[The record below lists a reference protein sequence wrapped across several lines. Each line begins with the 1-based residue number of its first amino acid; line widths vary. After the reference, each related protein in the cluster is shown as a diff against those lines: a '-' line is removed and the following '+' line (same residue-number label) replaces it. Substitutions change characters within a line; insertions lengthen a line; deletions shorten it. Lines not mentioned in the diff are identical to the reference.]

1 MKKNNR
7 KLASY
12 IAEVLGDEYEEAEAE
27 NIEPLSEK
35 IFQALEVYEKIMNM
49 NKVCI
54 ISEQFNN

>member
-27 NIEPLSEK
+27 E
-35 IFQALEVYEKIMNM
+35 
-49 NKVCI
+49 
-54 ISEQFNN
+54 EQRAWNV